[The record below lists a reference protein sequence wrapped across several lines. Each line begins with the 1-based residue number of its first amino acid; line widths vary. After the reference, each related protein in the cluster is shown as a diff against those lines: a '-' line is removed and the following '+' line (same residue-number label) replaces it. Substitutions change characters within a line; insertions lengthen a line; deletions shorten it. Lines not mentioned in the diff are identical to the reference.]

1 MGNVFRS
8 NSYSNTQKRQYDDAS
23 QMSHEGRGIVSLKL
37 EAQKIRDFTG
47 LTMDWTKWKNRT
59 ECFSMDRD
67 MDEFCMILSCHKNIQ
82 R

>member
-8 NSYSNTQKRQYDDAS
+8 NSYSNIQKRQYDDAS
-23 QMSHEGRGIVSLKL
+23 QMSHEGRGIVSLKY

-59 ECFSMDRD
+59 EC
-67 MDEFCMILSCHKNIQ
+67 KNIMVVGNLPTINLSTMIC
-82 R
+82 